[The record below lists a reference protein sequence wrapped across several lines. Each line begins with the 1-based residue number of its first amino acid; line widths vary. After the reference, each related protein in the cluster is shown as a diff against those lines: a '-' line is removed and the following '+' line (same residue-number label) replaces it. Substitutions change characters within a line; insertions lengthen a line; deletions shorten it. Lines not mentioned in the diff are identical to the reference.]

1 MLKDKIKKVLNLN
14 KGYSNLGE
22 EAVVNKYLKEFEH
35 KPIVVDIAAH
45 DGVFM
50 SNTYSLYKAG
60 YGGLA
65 VECDNH
71 KFASLA
77 NSYKSFD
84 KVMLSK
90 AYVYPD
96 NVVSL
101 LEGYEVPYDF
111 GFLSFDIDGYDY
123 FVLNELLKKFRPTL
137 ICAEI
142 NEKIPYPIKFTV
154 KYDRNYLWDVN
165 HFFGQSISQL
175 YTLCEKYDY
184 DLVELYYNNAFLV
197 PKEKNSHL
205 PSLHP
210 EEAYLRGYVNKPDR
224 QQKFP
229 YNKDVDV
236 LLQMQ
241 PQEALEFINEFF
253 KKYEGKYEASLA

>member
-1 MLKDKIKKVLNLN
+1 MIRDRIKKLLSI
-14 KGYSNLGE
+14 KKEYSNLGE
-22 EAVVNKYLKEFEH
+22 EKIIKNYLSKLEH
-35 KPIVVDIAAH
+35 KEVAVDIAAH

-50 SNTYSLYKAG
+50 SNTYNLYKAG
-60 YGGLA
+60 YSGLA
-65 VECDNH
+65 VECDNK

-77 NSYKSFD
+77 NSYKDFD

-90 AYVYPD
+90 AYVYPE
-96 NVVSL
+96 NVVTL
-101 LEGYEVPYDF
+101 LEGYEIPYDF

-123 FVLNELLKKFRPTL
+123 FVLHELLKKNRPSL

-175 YTLCEKYDY
+175 YTLCEEYNY
-184 DLVELYYNNAFLV
+184 DLVELYYNNAFLI
-197 PKEKNSHL
+197 PKEKNSL
-205 PSLHP
+205 FPSLGP
-210 EEAYLRGYVNKPDR
+210 EEAYLKGYVNKPDR

-229 YNKDVDV
+229 YNKDVDI

-241 PQEALEFINEFF
+241 PHEALNFINKFF
-253 KKYEGKYEASLA
+253 HNYEGKYEASLT